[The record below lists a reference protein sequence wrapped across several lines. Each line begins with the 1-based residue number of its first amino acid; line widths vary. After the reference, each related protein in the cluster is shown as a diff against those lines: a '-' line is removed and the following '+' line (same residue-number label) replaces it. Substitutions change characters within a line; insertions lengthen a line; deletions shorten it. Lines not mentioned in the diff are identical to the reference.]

1 MKKVFWNLVKL
12 GALIFI
18 ILSSGLALYIHYKG
32 EGFDPVREIQMLRQE
47 NRRDEALDMAK
58 FFSKAQEGDT
68 EKIKKIEG
76 DLEYT
81 TFEKVKSFTWDGV
94 IKGKVY
100 DSYSGTGAIGAD
112 LFVVGDIR
120 DLGIESWKYLTN
132 DPEFDRLVMIL
143 SAAGIG
149 FSSTPFIN
157 GCDSLAKNTIK
168 YLKKI
173 PGLAKKG
180 VLKEFLSGKIPKGY
194 YEKIWNLL
202 KKTAIPFREQQ
213 LVCPI
218 STM

>member
-12 GALIFI
+12 GALVFI

-32 EGFDPVREIQMLRQE
+32 EGFDPVREIQRLRQE

-58 FFSKAQEGDT
+58 LFSKAQEGDT
-68 EKIKKIEG
+68 EKIKELEG
-76 DLEYT
+76 DLAYT
-81 TFEKVKSFTWDGV
+81 TFEKVKSFTWNGI
-94 IKGKVY
+94 IKGEIY

-120 DLGIESWKYLTN
+120 DLGIQSWKYLTN
-132 DPEFDRLVMIL
+132 DPGFDRLVMIL

-149 FSSTPFIN
+149 FSSTPFMN
-157 GCDSLAKNTIK
+157 GCDSLAKSIIK

-173 PGLAKKG
+173 PGMAKKG
-180 VLKEFLSGKIPKGY
+180 VLKQFLSGKIPKGC

-202 KKTAIPFREQQ
+202 KKTTIPFQEQQ
-213 LVCPI
+213 PACPI
-218 STM
+218 STT

>member
-12 GALIFI
+12 GALVFV

-47 NRRDEALDMAK
+47 NRRDEALDMARL
-58 FFSKAQEGDT
+58 FSKSQEGDT
-68 EKIKKIEG
+68 EKIKEIEG

-94 IKGKVY
+94 IKGEVY

-120 DLGIESWKYLTN
+120 DLGIQSWKYLTN
-132 DPEFDRLVMIL
+132 DPGFDRLVMIL

-173 PGLAKKG
+173 PGYANRG
-180 VLKEFLSGKIPKGY
+180 VLKEFLSGKIPKGC

-202 KKTAIPFREQQ
+202 KKTTIRSLEQQ
-213 LVCPI
+213 PACPI